1 MVKQYSIP
9 VCLWL
14 LLLHTYTAQAQQND
28 TLTIEACYTRAE
40 ENYPLIKQRDLV
52 LKSKEYSI
60 DNVMKG
66 YLPQFSING
75 QATYQSAVTQV
86 PIALPGAEAPQLSKD
101 QYKLYAEVN
110 QTIYDGGAIRHQ
122 KYAHEVNAKVE
133 EQKLAVELYT
143 LKERINQLY
152 FGILTTDE
160 QLRQNELLQN
170 DLQLGI
176 RKTQASI
183 DNGIAFKSNAD
194 ALKAELLKANQ
205 RTTELEA
212 TRLAYLQMLGLFIN
226 QSLNENT
233 VLARPQ
239 QLAISNEITRPEL
252 SLYDCQN
259 KSIDVQYQQLQVK
272 NNPKLNLFVQGGYGR
287 PALNMLSNDFEAYYI
302 GGVRLSWSL
311 GGIYTLKKEK
321 ALLENSRRTINLQR
335 ETFLFN
341 TNLTSRQQHA
351 DITRLQQLLASDG
364 EIITLRESVKKASA
378 AQLENGVITSND
390 YLREVNAE
398 DQARQ
403 TKILHE
409 IQWLLAQY
417 NHQTTTGGLSDN

>member
-1 MVKQYSIP
+1 
-9 VCLWL
+9 
-14 LLLHTYTAQAQQND
+14 
-28 TLTIEACYTRAE
+28 
-40 ENYPLIKQRDLV
+40 
-52 LKSKEYSI
+52 
-60 DNVMKG
+60 
-66 YLPQFSING
+66 
-75 QATYQSAVTQV
+75 
-86 PIALPGAEAPQLSKD
+86 
-101 QYKLYAEVN
+101 
-110 QTIYDGGAIRHQ
+110 
-122 KYAHEVNAKVE
+122 
-133 EQKLAVELYT
+133 
-143 LKERINQLY
+143 
-152 FGILTTDE
+152 
-160 QLRQNELLQN
+160 
-170 DLQLGI
+170 
-176 RKTQASI
+176 
-183 DNGIAFKSNAD
+183 
-194 ALKAELLKANQ
+194 
-205 RTTELEA
+205 
-212 TRLAYLQMLGLFIN
+212 MLGLFIN